1 MITAENISYH
11 IKSKQIL
18 RDVSL
23 AMRAGEILAVVGQN
37 GAGKS
42 SLLKILCGDLKPSS
56 GAVKMENV
64 GLSEWKSADSAKIR
78 AVLPQDSGLNFPFTV
93 SEVVLMGRAPHLG
106 KTESARDYEIAEAA
120 LAKFEVADLRDRIYP
135 TLSGGERQ
143 RVHLAR
149 VAAQIWEPSAENQ
162 PRFLFLD
169 EPISS
174 LDLAHQHQTLKA
186 ITRFA
191 REGVGVFLI
200 LHDLN
205 LTAQYADR
213 ILVLQNGE
221 VLAIGTPAEIFTAP
235 ILKQAFG
242 VEAVV
247 SKHPFF
253 DCPLIILSR

>member
-1 MITAENISYH
+1 MIAAENISYLV
-11 IKSKQIL
+11 KSKAIL
-18 RDVSL
+18 RGVSL
-23 AMRAGEILAVVGQN
+23 EMRSGEILAVVGQN

-42 SLLKILCGDLKPSS
+42 SLLKILCGDRKPTG
-56 GAVKMENV
+56 GAVKMENI
-64 GLSEWKSADSAKIR
+64 LLADWKLADCAKFR

-106 KTESARDYEIAEAA
+106 KTESAFDYEIAEAA
-120 LAKFEVADLRDRIYP
+120 LAKFEVADLKDRIYP

-143 RVHLAR
+143 RVQLAR
-149 VAAQIWEPSAENQ
+149 VLAQIWEPTAANQ
-162 PRFLFLD
+162 SRYLFLD
-169 EPISS
+169 EPTSS
-174 LDLAHQHQTLKA
+174 LDLAHQQQTLKSVKA
-186 ITRFA
+186 FA

-213 ILVLQNGE
+213 VLVLQNGA
-221 VLAIGTPAEIFTAP
+221 VLAVDTPENIFTAP
-235 ILKQAFG
+235 LLKQAFG

-253 DCPLIILSR
+253 DCPLIVLSH